1 MGTLGYNLLVLTC
14 SLKKALSTGIRL
26 SWQGQLRLALPI
38 SHNVSIKLLSVLQ
51 FPSCLLS
58 SVNDFSHTPLTQPME
73 ILTHLQILNI
83 YGIRWTRRKKRY
95 FVELDESKKQCES
108 NGLSK

>member
-38 SHNVSIKLLSVLQ
+38 SRNVSIKLLPVLQ
-51 FPSCLLS
+51 SPCCLLS
-58 SVNDFSHTPLTQPME
+58 RVNDFSHTGITKPIE
-73 ILTHLQILNI
+73 IKYICRYQIFMGLV
-83 YGIRWTRRKKRY
+83 GLEQRKHT
-95 FVELDESKKQCES
+95 L
-108 NGLSK
+108 LSRIKANKNVNQMV